1 MEERRKGLKAFPTF
15 FEEGYRG
22 PVPQRAV
29 RTFVVVHPLP
39 AMSHQLGLPDT
50 IEAVAVEHLL
60 PERPVEPFHVAVLV
74 RLALLDEMNLYPRFT
89 SPFLKR
95 VGNEL
100 QAVVNPDP
108 GGFTPPGDQLLQ
120 LADDPI
126 AAQGRV
132 HGNAQTLPV
141 VIVDDVEGSE
151 TNPVVQGIMHEIHA
165 PGDVRSNR
173 PQKGLHDPSWKPFL
187 VLATQVQV
195 HLGVDPEHLL
205 VLPVEVQVPK
215 MMMHHPKSPF
225 VVQMGQV

>member
-1 MEERRKGLKAFPTF
+1 MYKRRKGLKAFPTF
-15 FEEGYRG
+15 IEEGHRG
-22 PVPQRAV
+22 PVPKRAV
-29 RTFVVVHPLP
+29 GTFVVVDPLP
-39 AMSHQLGLPDT
+39 GMGHQLGLPDS

-95 VGNEL
+95 FGNEFR
-100 QAVVNPDP
+100 AVVNPDP
-108 GGFTPPGDQLLQ
+108 GGFAPPGDQLLQ

-132 HGNAQTLPV
+132 HGDAQTLPV

-165 PGDVRSNR
+165 PGDVRSDR
-173 PQKGLHDPSWKPFL
+173 PQKGLHNPCRQPFL
-187 VLATQVQV
+187 VLATKVQA
-195 HLGVDPEHLL
+195 HLGVAPVHLL
-205 VLPVEVQVPK
+205 VVPVEVLVPK
-215 MMMHHPKSPF
+215 MVMHHPKTPF